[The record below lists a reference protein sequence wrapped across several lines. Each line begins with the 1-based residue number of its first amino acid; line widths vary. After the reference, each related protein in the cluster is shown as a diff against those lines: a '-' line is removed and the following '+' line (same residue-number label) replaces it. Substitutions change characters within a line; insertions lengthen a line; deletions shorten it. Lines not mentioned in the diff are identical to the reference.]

1 MSTNIKFLHA
11 DQIGGCVT
19 LISTDTTKICIDFG
33 ENLPGS
39 KHKEELEV
47 EGLTSGEVQYDAVF
61 FTHYHGDHI
70 GRFNKILPGI
80 PLYMSQMC
88 RYALLNIYHALA
100 KHDAQYK
107 KQIEILEDRTRN
119 HVLWPQQAVQVGDIK
134 VTPYT
139 IDHSAEAAMMFLIET
154 PDKRIL
160 HMGDFRTHGFMGEKL
175 KKLLLHYVLG
185 LQLHYKPVDIL
196 ITEGTNMTRED
207 GELLTEDELL
217 TQACALMR
225 EHKLVFCICSSTNF
239 IRLRNFYRA
248 ARDAHKIVLASRYM
262 LEQVQSYYQY
272 KLDLYAYLNNYQQDR
287 QVRLPGMY
295 SLLLDKEVLQDKLA
309 YKLQE
314 KRLRE
319 RGAVI
324 FLNGTRAAEKLQKLA
339 QRYSNMNPLVLYSMW
354 SGYITDA
361 DAVYYD
367 AKLAEVCAKY
377 NTVQLHTSG
386 HASKETVEEIIKLID
401 ARDYT
406 EIIHSDAAERRYRHK
421 TQTA

>member
-1 MSTNIKFLHA
+1 MPTNIEFLHA
-11 DQIGGCVT
+11 NQIGGCVT

-39 KHKEELEV
+39 KHKEALEV

-100 KHDAQYK
+100 KHDAWYK
-107 KQIEILEDRTRN
+107 KQIEILEDKTRN
-119 HVLWPQQAVQVGDIK
+119 HVLWPQQTVQVGDIK

-185 LQLHYKPVDIL
+185 LGLRSKPVDIL
-196 ITEGTNMTRED
+196 ITEGTNMTREE
-207 GELLTEDELL
+207 GELLTEDELF

-248 ARDAHKIVLASRYM
+248 ARRAHKIVLASRYM
-262 LEQVQSYYQY
+262 LEQVKSYYQY
-272 KLDLYAYLNNYQQDR
+272 KLDLYSYLNDSKQDR
-287 QVRLPGMY
+287 QLRLTGMY
-295 SLLLDKEVLQDKLA
+295 SLLLDKDALQDKLT

-314 KRLRE
+314 KKLRE
-319 RGAVI
+319 RGALI
-324 FLNGTRAAEKLQKLA
+324 FLSGTQAAEKLQSLVEKYNDL
-339 QRYSNMNPLVLYSMW
+339 QPLVIYSQW
-354 SGYITDA
+354 SGYIKDKDA
-361 DAVYYD
+361 ECYN
-367 AKLAEVCAKY
+367 AKLADACAAC

-386 HASKETVEEIIKLID
+386 HASKEVVEEIIRLVNPREYV
-401 ARDYT
+401 A
-406 EIIHSDAAERRYRHK
+406 IIHSEQAEIRYR
-421 TQTA
+421 QY

>member
-1 MSTNIKFLHA
+1 MSTNIEFLHA

-39 KHKEELEV
+39 KHKEALEV

-107 KQIEILEDRTRN
+107 KQIEILEDKTRN
-119 HVLWPQQAVQVGDIK
+119 HVLWPQQTVQVGDIK

-185 LQLHYKPVDIL
+185 LQLRYKPVDIL
-196 ITEGTNMTRED
+196 ITEGTNMTREE
-207 GELLTEDELL
+207 GALLTEDELL
-217 TQACALMR
+217 TQACALLR
-225 EHKLVFCICSSTNF
+225 ENKLVFCICSSTNF

-248 ARDAHKIVLASRYM
+248 ARRAHKIVLASRYM
-262 LEQVQSYYQY
+262 LEQVKSYYQY
-272 KLDLYAYLNNYQQDR
+272 KLDLYAYLNDSKQDR

-295 SLLLDKEVLQDKLA
+295 SLLLDKDALQDKLT

-314 KRLRE
+314 KKLRE
-319 RGAVI
+319 RGALI
-324 FLNGTRAAEKLQKLA
+324 CLSGTQAAEKLQRLVVK
-339 QRYSNMNPLVLYSMW
+339 YSNLQPLVIYSQW
-354 SGYITDA
+354 SGYIKDKKA
-361 DAVYYD
+361 EYYNVE
-367 AKLAEVCAKY
+367 LAEACAAC
-377 NTVQLHTSG
+377 NTV
-386 HASKETVEEIIKLID
+386 
-401 ARDYT
+401 
-406 EIIHSDAAERRYRHK
+406 
-421 TQTA
+421 

>member
-39 KHKEELEV
+39 KHKEALEV

-107 KQIEILEDRTRN
+107 KQIEILEDKTRN

-185 LQLHYKPVDIL
+185 LGLHYKPVDIL
-196 ITEGTNMTRED
+196 ITEGTNMTREE

-248 ARDAHKIVLASRYM
+248 ARYAHKIVLASRYM

-272 KLDLYAYLNNYQQDR
+272 KLDLYAYLNNYKQDR
-287 QVRLPGMY
+287 QARLPGMY
-295 SLLLDKEVLQDKLA
+295 SLLLDKEALQDKPA
-309 YKLQE
+309 YELQE
-314 KRLRE
+314 KKLRE
-319 RGAVI
+319 RGALI
-324 FLNGTRAAEKLQKLA
+324 F
-339 QRYSNMNPLVLYSMW
+339 
-354 SGYITDA
+354 
-361 DAVYYD
+361 
-367 AKLAEVCAKY
+367 
-377 NTVQLHTSG
+377 
-386 HASKETVEEIIKLID
+386 
-401 ARDYT
+401 
-406 EIIHSDAAERRYRHK
+406 
-421 TQTA
+421 

>member
-1 MSTNIKFLHA
+1 MSTNTKFLHA

-39 KHKEELEV
+39 KHKEALEV

-88 RYALLNIYHALA
+88 RYSLLNIYHALA

-107 KQIEILEDRTRN
+107 KQIEILEDKTRN

-139 IDHSAEAAMMFLIET
+139 IDHSAEVAMMFLIET

-185 LQLHYKPVDIL
+185 LVLRSKPVDIL
-196 ITEGTNMTRED
+196 ITEGTNMTREE
-207 GELLTEDELL
+207 GELLTEDELF

-225 EHKLVFCICSSTNF
+225 EYKLVFCICSSTNF

-248 ARDAHKIVLASRYM
+248 ARRAHKIVLASRYM
-262 LEQVQSYYQY
+262 LEQVKSYYQY
-272 KLDLYAYLNNYQQDR
+272 KLDLYAYLNDSKQDR
-287 QVRLPGMY
+287 QLRLPGMY

-314 KRLRE
+314 IKLRE
-319 RGAVI
+319 RSALI
-324 FLNGTRAAEKLQKLA
+324 FLSGTQAAEKLQRLVA
-339 QRYSNMNPLVLYSMW
+339 QYSDLQPLVIYSQW
-354 SGYITDA
+354 SGYIKDKKA
-361 DAVYYD
+361 EYYN
-367 AKLAEVCAKY
+367 AELAEACAAC

-386 HASKETVEEIIKLID
+386 HASKEVVEEIIRLVNPREYV
-401 ARDYT
+401 A
-406 EIIHSDAAERRYRHK
+406 IIHSEQAEIRYR
-421 TQTA
+421 QY

>member
-39 KHKEELEV
+39 KYKEALEV

-80 PLYMSQMC
+80 PLYMSQIC

-100 KHDAQYK
+100 KHDARYK
-107 KQIEILEDRTRN
+107 KQIEILEDKTRN
-119 HVLWPQQAVQVGDIK
+119 HVLWPQQTVQVGDIK

-185 LQLHYKPVDIL
+185 LGLRSNPVDIL
-196 ITEGTNMTRED
+196 NTEGTNMTREE

-225 EHKLVFCICSSTNF
+225 EHKLVLCICSSTNF

-248 ARDAHKIVLASRYM
+248 VRAAHKVVLASRYM
-262 LEQVQSYYQY
+262 LEQVKSYYQY
-272 KLDLYAYLNNYQQDR
+272 KLDLYSYLNDSKQDR
-287 QVRLPGMY
+287 QLRLPGMY

-314 KRLRE
+314 IKLRE
-319 RGAVI
+319 RGALI
-324 FLNGTRAAEKLQKLA
+324 FLSGTQAAEKLQRLVA
-339 QRYSNMNPLVLYSMW
+339 QYSDLQPLVIYSQW
-354 SGYITDA
+354 SGYIKDKKA
-361 DAVYYD
+361 EYYN
-367 AKLAEVCAKY
+367 AELAEACAAC

-386 HASKETVEEIIKLID
+386 HASKEVVEEIIRLVNPREYV
-401 ARDYT
+401 A
-406 EIIHSDAAERRYRHK
+406 IIHSEQAEIRYR
-421 TQTA
+421 QY

>member
-1 MSTNIKFLHA
+1 MSTNIEFLHA

-19 LISTDTTKICIDFG
+19 LISTDTTNIGIDFG

-39 KHKEELEV
+39 KHKEALEV

-107 KQIEILEDRTRN
+107 KQIEILEDKTRN

-139 IDHSAEAAMMFLIET
+139 IDHSAEVAMMFLIET

-175 KKLLLHYVLG
+175 KKILLHYVLG
-185 LQLHYKPVDIL
+185 LGLSSKPVDIL
-196 ITEGTNMTRED
+196 ITEGTNMTREE

-225 EHKLVFCICSSTNF
+225 EYKLVFCICSSTNF

-248 ARDAHKIVLASRYM
+248 ARRAHKIVLASRYM
-262 LEQVQSYYQY
+262 LKQVQSYYHY
-272 KLDLYAYLNNYQQDR
+272 KLDLYAYLNNCKQDR
-287 QVRLPGMY
+287 EFRLSGMY
-295 SLLLDKEVLQDKLA
+295 SLLLDKEALQDKLA

-314 KRLRE
+314 KKLRE
-319 RGAVI
+319 RGALI
-324 FLNGTRAAEKLQKLA
+324 FLSGTQAAEKLQRLVEKYNDL
-339 QRYSNMNPLVLYSMW
+339 QPLVIYSQW
-354 SGYITDA
+354 SGYIKDKKAEYYNAELA
-361 DAVYYD
+361 DA
-367 AKLAEVCAKY
+367 CAAC

-386 HASKETVEEIIKLID
+386 HASKEEVEEIIRLVNPREYV
-401 ARDYT
+401 A
-406 EIIHSDAAERRYRHK
+406 IIHSEQAEIRYR
-421 TQTA
+421 QY

>member
-1 MSTNIKFLHA
+1 MPTNIKFLHA

-39 KHKEELEV
+39 KHKEALEV
-47 EGLTSGEVQYDAVF
+47 EGLTSGEQQYDAVF

-70 GRFNKILPGI
+70 GRFDKILPAI

-107 KQIEILEDRTRN
+107 KQIEILEDKTRN
-119 HVLWPQQAVQVGDIK
+119 HLLWPQQAVQVGDIK

-185 LQLHYKPVDIL
+185 LGLRYKPVDIL
-196 ITEGTNMTRED
+196 ITEGTNMTREE

-225 EHKLVFCICSSTNF
+225 EYKLVFCICSSTNF

-248 ARDAHKIVLASRYM
+248 ARAAHKVVLASGYM
-262 LEQVQSYYQY
+262 LKQVQSYYQY
-272 KLDLYAYLNNYQQDR
+272 KLDLYAYLNNYKQDR
-287 QVRLPGMY
+287 QFRMLGMY
-295 SLLLDKEVLQDKLA
+295 SLLLDKEELQDKLA
-309 YKLQE
+309 YKLQG
-314 KRLRE
+314 KKLRE
-319 RGAVI
+319 RGALI
-324 FLNGTRAAEKLQKLA
+324 FLSGTQAAEKLQRLVEK
-339 QRYSNMNPLVLYSMW
+339 YSDLQPLVIYSQW
-354 SGYITDA
+354 SGYIKDKKA
-361 DAVYYD
+361 EYYN
-367 AKLAEVCAKY
+367 AELAEACDAC

-386 HASKETVEEIIKLID
+386 HASKEVVEEIIRFVNPREYV
-401 ARDYT
+401 A
-406 EIIHSDAAERRYRHK
+406 IIHSEKAEIRYR
-421 TQTA
+421 QY

>member
-39 KHKEELEV
+39 KHKEALEV

-88 RYALLNIYHALA
+88 RYSLLNIYHALA
-100 KHDAQYK
+100 KHNAQHK
-107 KQIEILEDRTRN
+107 TQIGILEDKTRN
-119 HVLWPQQAVQVGDIK
+119 HVLWPQQTVQVGDIK
-134 VTPYT
+134 VTPYP

-160 HMGDFRTHGFMGEKL
+160 HMGDFRTYGFMGEKL

-185 LQLHYKPVDIL
+185 LGLSSKPVDIL
-196 ITEGTNMTRED
+196 ITEGTNMTREE

-225 EHKLVFCICSSTNF
+225 EYKLVVCICSSTNF

-248 ARDAHKIVLASRYM
+248 ARRAHKIVLASRYM
-262 LEQVQSYYQY
+262 LKQVQSYYHY
-272 KLDLYAYLNNYQQDR
+272 KLDLYAYLNNCKQDR
-287 QVRLPGMY
+287 EFRLSGMY
-295 SLLLDKEVLQDKLA
+295 SLLLDKEALQDKLA

-314 KRLRE
+314 KKLRE
-319 RGAVI
+319 RGALI
-324 FLNGTRAAEKLQKLA
+324 FLSGTQAAEKLQRLVEKYNDL
-339 QRYSNMNPLVLYSMW
+339 QPLVIYSQW
-354 SGYITDA
+354 SGYIKDKKAEYYNAELA
-361 DAVYYD
+361 DA
-367 AKLAEVCAKY
+367 CAAC

-386 HASKETVEEIIKLID
+386 HASKEEVEEIIRLVNPREYV
-401 ARDYT
+401 A
-406 EIIHSDAAERRYRHK
+406 IIHSEQAEIRYR
-421 TQTA
+421 QY

>member
-1 MSTNIKFLHA
+1 MSTNIEFLHA

-39 KHKEELEV
+39 KHKEALEV

-70 GRFNKILPGI
+70 GRFDKILPGI

-100 KHDAQYK
+100 NHDAQYK
-107 KQIEILEDRTRN
+107 TQIEILEDKTRN

-196 ITEGTNMTRED
+196 ITEGTNMTREE

-262 LEQVQSYYQY
+262 LEQVKSYYQY
-272 KLDLYAYLNNYQQDR
+272 KLDLYAYLNNSKQGR

-295 SLLLDKEVLQDKLA
+295 ILLLDKEVLEDKLA

-314 KRLRE
+314 KKLRE
-319 RGAVI
+319 RGALI
-324 FLNGTRAAEKLQKLA
+324 FLSGTQAAEKLQKLA
-339 QRYSNMNPLVLYSMW
+339 TQYSDLQPLVIYSQW
-354 SGYITDA
+354 SGYIKDKGA
-361 DAVYYD
+361 EYYN
-367 AKLAEVCAKY
+367 AELAEACAAC

-386 HASKETVEEIIKLID
+386 HASKEVVEEIIKLID

>member
-1 MSTNIKFLHA
+1 MSTNIEFLHA

-39 KHKEELEV
+39 KHKEALEV

-70 GRFNKILPGI
+70 GRFDKILPGI

-100 KHDAQYK
+100 KHDVQYK
-107 KQIEILEDRTRN
+107 KQIEILEDTTRN
-119 HVLWPQQAVQVGDIK
+119 HVLWPQQVVQVGDIK

-185 LQLHYKPVDIL
+185 LGLRSKPVDIL
-196 ITEGTNMTRED
+196 ITEGTNMTREE

-262 LEQVQSYYQY
+262 LGQVQSYYQY
-272 KLDLYAYLNNYQQDR
+272 KQDLYAYLNNCQQDS

-295 SLLLDKEVLQDKLA
+295 SLLLDKEALKDKPA

-314 KRLRE
+314 KKLCE
-319 RGAVI
+319 RGALI
-324 FLNGTRAAEKLQKLA
+324 FLSGTQAAEKLQKLA
-339 QRYSNMNPLVLYSMW
+339 TQYSDLQPLVIYSQW
-354 SGYITDA
+354 SGYIKDKGA
-361 DAVYYD
+361 EYYN
-367 AKLAEVCAKY
+367 AELAEACAAC

-386 HASKETVEEIIKLID
+386 HASKEVVEEIIKFVNPREYV
-401 ARDYT
+401 A
-406 EIIHSDAAERRYRHK
+406 IIHSEQAEIRYR
-421 TQTA
+421 QY

>member
-1 MSTNIKFLHA
+1 MSTNIEFLHA

-39 KHKEELEV
+39 KHKEALEV
-47 EGLTSGEVQYDAVF
+47 EGLTSGEQQYDAVF

-107 KQIEILEDRTRN
+107 KQIEILEDKTRN

-139 IDHSAEAAMMFLIET
+139 IDHSAEAAMMFLIEM

-185 LQLHYKPVDIL
+185 LGLRYKPVDIL
-196 ITEGTNMTRED
+196 ITEGTNMTREE
-207 GELLTEDELL
+207 GELLTEDELF

-239 IRLRNFYRA
+239 IRLRKFYRA

-272 KLDLYAYLNNYQQDR
+272 KQDLYAYLNNCK
-287 QVRLPGMY
+287 
-295 SLLLDKEVLQDKLA
+295 KEVLQDKLA

-314 KRLRE
+314 KKLRE
-319 RGAVI
+319 RDALI
-324 FLNGTRAAEKLQKLA
+324 FLSGTQAAEKLQRLVEK
-339 QRYSNMNPLVLYSMW
+339 YSDLQPLVIYSQW
-354 SGYITDA
+354 SGYIKDKGA
-361 DAVYYD
+361 EYYN
-367 AKLAEVCAKY
+367 AELAEACAACD
-377 NTVQLHTSG
+377 TVQLHTSG
-386 HASKETVEEIIKLID
+386 HASKEVVEEIIRFVNPREYV
-401 ARDYT
+401 A
-406 EIIHSDAAERRYRHK
+406 IIHSEKAEIRYR
-421 TQTA
+421 QY

>member
-1 MSTNIKFLHA
+1 MSTNIEFLHA

-39 KHKEELEV
+39 KHKEALEV
-47 EGLTSGEVQYDAVF
+47 EGLTSGEQQYDAVF

-70 GRFNKILPGI
+70 GRFDKILPGI

-88 RYALLNIYHALA
+88 RYALLNIYNALA

-107 KQIEILEDRTRN
+107 TQIEILEDKTRN
-119 HVLWPQQAVQVGDIK
+119 HVLWPQLVVQVGDIK

-185 LQLHYKPVDIL
+185 LELRYKPVDIL
-196 ITEGTNMTRED
+196 ITEGTNMTREE

-248 ARDAHKIVLASRYM
+248 VRDAHKIALASRYM
-262 LEQVQSYYQY
+262 LGQVQSYYQY
-272 KLDLYAYLNNYQQDR
+272 KQDLYAYLNNCKYDR
-287 QVRLPGMY
+287 EFRLSGMY
-295 SLLLDKEVLQDKLA
+295 SLLLDKEALQDKLA

-314 KRLRE
+314 KKLRE
-319 RGAVI
+319 PGALI
-324 FLNGTRAAEKLQKLA
+324 FLSGTQAAEKLQRLVEKYNNL
-339 QRYSNMNPLVLYSMW
+339 QPLVIYSQW
-354 SGYITDA
+354 SGYIKDKETEYYNAELA
-361 DAVYYD
+361 DA
-367 AKLAEVCAKY
+367 CAAC

-386 HASKETVEEIIKLID
+386 HASKEEVEEIIRFVNPREYV
-401 ARDYT
+401 A
-406 EIIHSDAAERRYRHK
+406 IIHSEQAEIRYR
-421 TQTA
+421 QY

>member
-19 LISTDTTKICIDFG
+19 LISTDTTKIYIDFG

-39 KHKEELEV
+39 KYKEALEV

-80 PLYMSQMC
+80 PLYMSQIC

-100 KHDAQYK
+100 KHDARYK
-107 KQIEILEDRTRN
+107 KQIEILEDKTRN
-119 HVLWPQQAVQVGDIK
+119 HVLWPQQTVQVGDIK

-185 LQLHYKPVDIL
+185 LGLRSNPVDIL
-196 ITEGTNMTRED
+196 ITEGTNMTREE

-225 EHKLVFCICSSTNF
+225 EHKLVLCICSSTNF

-248 ARDAHKIVLASRYM
+248 VRAAHKVVLASRYM
-262 LEQVQSYYQY
+262 LEQVKSYYQY
-272 KLDLYAYLNNYQQDR
+272 KLDLYSYLNDSKQDR
-287 QVRLPGMY
+287 QLRLPGMY

-314 KRLRE
+314 IKLRE
-319 RGAVI
+319 RGALI
-324 FLNGTRAAEKLQKLA
+324 FLSGTQAAEKLQRLVA
-339 QRYSNMNPLVLYSMW
+339 QYSDLQPLVIYSQW
-354 SGYITDA
+354 SGYIKDKKA
-361 DAVYYD
+361 EYYN
-367 AKLAEVCAKY
+367 AELAEACAAC

-386 HASKETVEEIIKLID
+386 HASKEVVEEIIRLVNPREYV
-401 ARDYT
+401 A
-406 EIIHSDAAERRYRHK
+406 IIHSEQAEIRYR
-421 TQTA
+421 QY

>member
-39 KHKEELEV
+39 KHKEALEV

-80 PLYMSQMC
+80 PLYMSQIC

-100 KHDAQYK
+100 KHNAQHK
-107 KQIEILEDRTRN
+107 TQIGILEDKTRN
-119 HVLWPQQAVQVGDIK
+119 HVLWPQQTVQVGDIK

-160 HMGDFRTHGFMGEKL
+160 HMGDFRTYGFMGEKL

-185 LQLHYKPVDIL
+185 LGLSSKPVDIL
-196 ITEGTNMTRED
+196 ITEGTNMTREE

-225 EHKLVFCICSSTNF
+225 EYKLVFCICSSTNF

-248 ARDAHKIVLASRYM
+248 ARRAHKIVLASRYM
-262 LEQVQSYYQY
+262 LKQVQSYYHY
-272 KLDLYAYLNNYQQDR
+272 KLDLYAYLNNCKQDR
-287 QVRLPGMY
+287 EFRLSGMY
-295 SLLLDKEVLQDKLA
+295 SLLLDKEALQDKLA

-314 KRLRE
+314 KKLRE
-319 RGAVI
+319 RGALI
-324 FLNGTRAAEKLQKLA
+324 FLSGTQAAEKLQRLVEKYNDL
-339 QRYSNMNPLVLYSMW
+339 QPLVIYSQW
-354 SGYITDA
+354 SGYIKDKKAEYYNAELA
-361 DAVYYD
+361 DA
-367 AKLAEVCAKY
+367 CAAC

-386 HASKETVEEIIKLID
+386 HASKEEVEEIIRLVNPREYV
-401 ARDYT
+401 A
-406 EIIHSDAAERRYRHK
+406 IIHSEQAEIRYR
-421 TQTA
+421 QY

>member
-1 MSTNIKFLHA
+1 MPTNIKFLHA

-39 KHKEELEV
+39 KYKEALEV

-80 PLYMSQMC
+80 PLYMSQIC

-100 KHDAQYK
+100 KHNAQHK
-107 KQIEILEDRTRN
+107 TQIGILEDKTRN
-119 HVLWPQQAVQVGDIK
+119 HVLWPQQTVQVGDIK

-160 HMGDFRTHGFMGEKL
+160 HMGDFRTHGFMGNKL

-185 LQLHYKPVDIL
+185 LQLRYKPVDIL
-196 ITEGTNMTRED
+196 ITEGTNMTREEQ
-207 GELLTEDELL
+207 GMLTESELF
-217 TQACALMR
+217 QQERALLSQ
-225 EHKLVFCICSSTNF
+225 HKLVFCICSSTSF

-248 ARDAHKIVLASRYM
+248 ARAAHKVVLASGYM
-262 LEQVQSYYQY
+262 LKQVQSYYQY
-272 KLDLYAYLNNYQQDR
+272 KMDLYAYLNNCKQDR
-287 QVRLPGMY
+287 EFRLSGMY
-295 SLLLDKEVLQDKLA
+295 SLLLDKEALQDKLA

-314 KRLRE
+314 KKLRE
-319 RGAVI
+319 RGALI
-324 FLNGTRAAEKLQKLA
+324 FLSGTQAAEKLQRLVEKYNDL
-339 QRYSNMNPLVLYSMW
+339 QPLVIYSQW
-354 SGYITDA
+354 SGYIKDKETEYYNAELA
-361 DAVYYD
+361 DA
-367 AKLAEVCAKY
+367 CAAC

-386 HASKETVEEIIKLID
+386 HASKEEVEEIIRLVNPREYV
-401 ARDYT
+401 A
-406 EIIHSDAAERRYRHK
+406 IIHSEQAEIRYR
-421 TQTA
+421 QY

>member
-1 MSTNIKFLHA
+1 M
-11 DQIGGCVT
+11 
-19 LISTDTTKICIDFG
+19 ISTDTTKICIDFG

-39 KHKEELEV
+39 KYKEALEV

-80 PLYMSQMC
+80 PLYMSQIC

-100 KHDAQYK
+100 KHDARYK
-107 KQIEILEDRTRN
+107 KQIEILEDKTRN
-119 HVLWPQQAVQVGDIK
+119 HVLWPQQTVQVGDIK

-185 LQLHYKPVDIL
+185 LGLRSNPVDIL
-196 ITEGTNMTRED
+196 ITEGTNMTREE

-225 EHKLVFCICSSTNF
+225 EHKLVLCICSSTNF

-248 ARDAHKIVLASRYM
+248 VRAAHKVVLASRYM
-262 LEQVQSYYQY
+262 LEQVKSYYQY
-272 KLDLYAYLNNYQQDR
+272 KLDLYSYLNDSKQDR
-287 QVRLPGMY
+287 QLRLPGMY

-314 KRLRE
+314 IKLRE
-319 RGAVI
+319 RGALI
-324 FLNGTRAAEKLQKLA
+324 FLSGTQAAEKLQRLVA
-339 QRYSNMNPLVLYSMW
+339 QYSDLQPLVIYSQW
-354 SGYITDA
+354 SGYIKDKKA
-361 DAVYYD
+361 EYYN
-367 AKLAEVCAKY
+367 AELAEACAAC

-386 HASKETVEEIIKLID
+386 HASKEVVEEIIRLVNPREYV
-401 ARDYT
+401 A
-406 EIIHSDAAERRYRHK
+406 IIHSEQAEIRYR
-421 TQTA
+421 QY

>member
-39 KHKEELEV
+39 KYKEALEV
-47 EGLTSGEVQYDAVF
+47 EGLTSGEPQYDAVF

-100 KHDAQYK
+100 KHDAQHK
-107 KQIEILEDRTRN
+107 TQIGILEDKTRN
-119 HVLWPQQAVQVGDIK
+119 HVLWPQQIVQVGDIK

-185 LQLHYKPVDIL
+185 LGLSSKPVDIL
-196 ITEGTNMTRED
+196 ITEGTNMTREE

-225 EHKLVFCICSSTNF
+225 EYKLVFCICSSTNF

-248 ARDAHKIVLASRYM
+248 ARRAHKIVLASRYM
-262 LEQVQSYYQY
+262 LKQVQSYYHY
-272 KLDLYAYLNNYQQDR
+272 KLDLYAYLNNCKQDR
-287 QVRLPGMY
+287 EFRLSGMY
-295 SLLLDKEVLQDKLA
+295 SLLLDKEALQDKLA

-314 KRLRE
+314 KSC
-319 RGAVI
+319 V
-324 FLNGTRAAEKLQKLA
+324 N
-339 QRYSNMNPLVLYSMW
+339 V
-354 SGYITDA
+354 
-361 DAVYYD
+361 
-367 AKLAEVCAKY
+367 
-377 NTVQLHTSG
+377 
-386 HASKETVEEIIKLID
+386 
-401 ARDYT
+401 AR
-406 EIIHSDAAERRYRHK
+406 
-421 TQTA
+421 

>member
-39 KHKEELEV
+39 KYKEALEV

-80 PLYMSQMC
+80 PLYMSQIC

-100 KHDAQYK
+100 KHDARYK
-107 KQIEILEDRTRN
+107 KQIEILEDKTRN
-119 HVLWPQQAVQVGDIK
+119 HVLWPQQTVQVGDIK

-185 LQLHYKPVDIL
+185 LGLRSNPVDIL
-196 ITEGTNMTRED
+196 ITEGTNMTREE

-225 EHKLVFCICSSTNF
+225 EHKLVLCICSSTNF

-248 ARDAHKIVLASRYM
+248 VRAAHKVVLASRYM
-262 LEQVQSYYQY
+262 LEQVKSYYQY
-272 KLDLYAYLNNYQQDR
+272 KLDLYSYLNDSKQDR
-287 QVRLPGMY
+287 QLRLPGMY

-314 KRLRE
+314 IKLRE
-319 RGAVI
+319 RGALI
-324 FLNGTRAAEKLQKLA
+324 FLSGTQAAEKLQRLVA
-339 QRYSNMNPLVLYSMW
+339 QYSDLQPLVIYSQW
-354 SGYITDA
+354 SGYIKDKKA
-361 DAVYYD
+361 EYYN
-367 AKLAEVCAKY
+367 AELAEACAAC

-386 HASKETVEEIIKLID
+386 HASKEVVEEIIRLVNPREYV
-401 ARDYT
+401 A
-406 EIIHSDAAERRYRHK
+406 IIHSEQAEIRYR
-421 TQTA
+421 QY

>member
-39 KHKEELEV
+39 KYKEALEV

-70 GRFNKILPGI
+70 GWFNKILPGI

-107 KQIEILEDRTRN
+107 KQIEILEDKTRN
-119 HVLWPQQAVQVGDIK
+119 HVLWPQQTVQVGDIK

-185 LQLHYKPVDIL
+185 LGLSSKPVDIL
-196 ITEGTNMTRED
+196 ITEGTNMTREE

-225 EHKLVFCICSSTNF
+225 EYKLVFCICSSTNF
-239 IRLRNFYRA
+239 IRLHNFYRA
-248 ARDAHKIVLASRYM
+248 ARRAHKIVLASRYM
-262 LEQVQSYYQY
+262 LKQVQSYYHY
-272 KLDLYAYLNNYQQDR
+272 KLDLYAYLNNCKQDR
-287 QVRLPGMY
+287 EFRLSGMY
-295 SLLLDKEVLQDKLA
+295 SLLLDKEALQDKLA

-314 KRLRE
+314 KKLRE
-319 RGAVI
+319 RGALI
-324 FLNGTRAAEKLQKLA
+324 FLSGTQAAEKLQRLVEKYNDL
-339 QRYSNMNPLVLYSMW
+339 QPLVIYSQW
-354 SGYITDA
+354 SGYIKDKKAEYYNAELA
-361 DAVYYD
+361 DA
-367 AKLAEVCAKY
+367 CAAC

-386 HASKETVEEIIKLID
+386 HASKEEVEEIIRLVNPREYV
-401 ARDYT
+401 A
-406 EIIHSDAAERRYRHK
+406 IIHSEQAEIRYR
-421 TQTA
+421 QY

>member
-107 KQIEILEDRTRN
+107 KQIEILEDKTLN

>member
-39 KHKEELEV
+39 KYKEALEV

-80 PLYMSQMC
+80 PLYMSQIC

-100 KHDAQYK
+100 KHNAQHK
-107 KQIEILEDRTRN
+107 TQIEILEDKTRN

-139 IDHSAEAAMMFLIET
+139 IDHSAEVAMMFLIET

-185 LQLHYKPVDIL
+185 LGLRSKPVDIL
-196 ITEGTNMTRED
+196 ITEGTNMTREE
-207 GELLTEDELL
+207 GELLTEDELF

-225 EHKLVFCICSSTNF
+225 EYKLVFCICSSTNF

-248 ARDAHKIVLASRYM
+248 ARRAHKIVLASRYM
-262 LEQVQSYYQY
+262 LEQVKSYYQY
-272 KLDLYAYLNNYQQDR
+272 KLDLYAYLNNCKHDR
-287 QVRLPGMY
+287 EFRLPGMY
-295 SLLLDKEVLQDKLA
+295 SLLLDKDALQDKLT

-314 KRLRE
+314 KKLRE
-319 RGAVI
+319 RGALI
-324 FLNGTRAAEKLQKLA
+324 FLSGTQAAEKLQRLVEKYNDL
-339 QRYSNMNPLVLYSMW
+339 QPLVIYSQW
-354 SGYITDA
+354 SGYIKDKETEYYNAELA
-361 DAVYYD
+361 DA
-367 AKLAEVCAKY
+367 CAAC

-386 HASKETVEEIIKLID
+386 HASKEEVEEIIRLVNPREYV
-401 ARDYT
+401 A
-406 EIIHSDAAERRYRHK
+406 IIHSEQAEIRYR
-421 TQTA
+421 QY

>member
-1 MSTNIKFLHA
+1 MPTNIKFLHA

-39 KHKEELEV
+39 KHKEALEV
-47 EGLTSGEVQYDAVF
+47 EGLTSGEQQYDAVF
-61 FTHYHGDHI
+61 CTHYHGDHI

-88 RYALLNIYHALA
+88 RYALLNIYYALA

-107 KQIEILEDRTRN
+107 KQIEILEDKTRN
-119 HVLWPQQAVQVGDIK
+119 HVLWPQQTVQVGDIK

-185 LQLHYKPVDIL
+185 LQLRYKPVDIL
-196 ITEGTNMTRED
+196 ITEGTNMTREE
-207 GELLTEDELL
+207 GELLTEDELF

-225 EHKLVFCICSSTNF
+225 KHKLVFCICSSTNF

-248 ARDAHKIVLASRYM
+248 ARAAHKIVLASRYM

-272 KLDLYAYLNNYQQDR
+272 KLDLYAYLNNSKQDR
-287 QVRLPGMY
+287 QLRLPGMY
-295 SLLLDKEVLQDKLA
+295 SLLLDKEELQDKLA

-314 KRLRE
+314 KKLRE
-319 RGAVI
+319 RGALI
-324 FLNGTRAAEKLQKLA
+324 FLSGTQAAEKLQRLVVK
-339 QRYSNMNPLVLYSMW
+339 YSNLQTLVIYSQW
-354 SGYITDA
+354 SGYIKDKKA
-361 DAVYYD
+361 EYYN
-367 AKLAEVCAKY
+367 AELSEACAAC

-386 HASKETVEEIIKLID
+386 HASKEVVEEIIRLVNPREYV
-401 ARDYT
+401 A
-406 EIIHSDAAERRYRHK
+406 IIHSEQAEIRYR
-421 TQTA
+421 QY

>member
-1 MSTNIKFLHA
+1 MSTNIEFLHA

-39 KHKEELEV
+39 KHKEALEV

-80 PLYMSQMC
+80 PLYMSQIC

-100 KHDAQYK
+100 KHNAQHK
-107 KQIEILEDRTRN
+107 TQIGILEDKTRN
-119 HVLWPQQAVQVGDIK
+119 HVLWPQQTVQVGDIK

-160 HMGDFRTHGFMGEKL
+160 HMGDFRTYGFMGEKL

-185 LQLHYKPVDIL
+185 LGLSSKPVDIL
-196 ITEGTNMTRED
+196 ITEGTNMTREE

-225 EHKLVFCICSSTNF
+225 EYKLVFCICSSTNF

-248 ARDAHKIVLASRYM
+248 ARRAHKIVLASRYM
-262 LEQVQSYYQY
+262 LKQVQSYYHY
-272 KLDLYAYLNNYQQDR
+272 KLDLYAYLNNCKQDR
-287 QVRLPGMY
+287 EFRLSGMY
-295 SLLLDKEVLQDKLA
+295 SLLLDKEALQDKLA

-314 KRLRE
+314 KKLRE
-319 RGAVI
+319 RGALI
-324 FLNGTRAAEKLQKLA
+324 FLSGTQAAEKLQRLVEKYNDL
-339 QRYSNMNPLVLYSMW
+339 QPLVIYSQW
-354 SGYITDA
+354 SGYIKDKKAEYYNAELA
-361 DAVYYD
+361 DA
-367 AKLAEVCAKY
+367 CAAC

-386 HASKETVEEIIKLID
+386 HASKEEVEEIIRLVNPREYV
-401 ARDYT
+401 A
-406 EIIHSDAAERRYRHK
+406 IIHSEQAEIRYR
-421 TQTA
+421 QY

>member
-1 MSTNIKFLHA
+1 MSTNIEFLNA

-19 LISTDTTKICIDFG
+19 LISTDTTKFCIDFG

-47 EGLTSGEVQYDAVF
+47 EGLTSGEQQYDAVF

-107 KQIEILEDRTRN
+107 KQIEMLEDTTHN
-119 HVLWPQQAVQVGDIK
+119 HVLWPRQTVQVGDIK

-185 LQLHYKPVDIL
+185 LQLRYKPVDIL
-196 ITEGTNMTRED
+196 ITEGTNMTREE
-207 GELLTEDELL
+207 GALLTEDELL
-217 TQACALMR
+217 TQACALLR
-225 EHKLVFCICSSTNF
+225 ENKLVFCICSSTNF

-248 ARDAHKIVLASRYM
+248 ARRAHKIVLASRYM
-262 LEQVQSYYQY
+262 LEQVKSYYQY
-272 KLDLYAYLNNYQQDR
+272 KLDLYAYLNDSKQDR

-295 SLLLDKEVLQDKLA
+295 SLLLDKDALQDKLT

-314 KRLRE
+314 KKLRE
-319 RGAVI
+319 RGALI
-324 FLNGTRAAEKLQKLA
+324 FLSGTQAAEKLQRLVVK
-339 QRYSNMNPLVLYSMW
+339 YSNLQPLVIYSQW
-354 SGYITDA
+354 SGYIKDKKA
-361 DAVYYD
+361 EYYN
-367 AKLAEVCAKY
+367 AELAEACAAC

-386 HASKETVEEIIKLID
+386 HASKEVVEEIIRLVNPREYV
-401 ARDYT
+401 A
-406 EIIHSDAAERRYRHK
+406 IIHSEQAEIRYR
-421 TQTA
+421 QY

>member
-1 MSTNIKFLHA
+1 MSTNIEFLHA

-19 LISTDTTKICIDFG
+19 LISTDTTNIGIDFG

-39 KHKEELEV
+39 KHKEALEV

-88 RYALLNIYHALA
+88 RYSLLNIYHALA

-107 KQIEILEDRTRN
+107 KQIEILEDKTRN

-139 IDHSAEAAMMFLIET
+139 IDHSAEVAMMFLIET

-185 LQLHYKPVDIL
+185 LVLRSKPVDIL
-196 ITEGTNMTRED
+196 ITEGTNMTREE
-207 GELLTEDELL
+207 GELLTEDELF

-225 EHKLVFCICSSTNF
+225 EYKLVFCICSSTNF

-248 ARDAHKIVLASRYM
+248 ARRAHKIVLASRYM
-262 LEQVQSYYQY
+262 LEQVKSYYQY
-272 KLDLYAYLNNYQQDR
+272 KLDLYAYLNDSKQDR
-287 QVRLPGMY
+287 QLRLPGMY

-314 KRLRE
+314 IKLRE
-319 RGAVI
+319 RSALI
-324 FLNGTRAAEKLQKLA
+324 FLSGTQAAEKLQRLVA
-339 QRYSNMNPLVLYSMW
+339 QYSDLQPLVIYSQW
-354 SGYITDA
+354 SGYIKDKKA
-361 DAVYYD
+361 EYYN
-367 AKLAEVCAKY
+367 AELAEACAAC

-386 HASKETVEEIIKLID
+386 HASKEVVEEIIRLVNPREYV
-401 ARDYT
+401 A
-406 EIIHSDAAERRYRHK
+406 IIHSEQAEIRYR
-421 TQTA
+421 QY

>member
-1 MSTNIKFLHA
+1 MPTNIKFLHA

-39 KHKEELEV
+39 KYKEALEV

-80 PLYMSQMC
+80 PLYMSQIC

-100 KHDAQYK
+100 KHNAQHK
-107 KQIEILEDRTRN
+107 TQIGILEDKTRN
-119 HVLWPQQAVQVGDIK
+119 HVIWPQQTVQVGDIK

-160 HMGDFRTHGFMGEKL
+160 HMGDFRTHGFMGNKL

-185 LQLHYKPVDIL
+185 LGLRYKPVDIL
-196 ITEGTNMTRED
+196 ITEGTNMTREE

-225 EHKLVFCICSSTNF
+225 EYKLVFCICSSTNF

-248 ARDAHKIVLASRYM
+248 ARAAHKVVLASGYM
-262 LEQVQSYYQY
+262 LKQVQSYYQY
-272 KLDLYAYLNNYQQDR
+272 KLDLYAYLNNCKQDR
-287 QVRLPGMY
+287 EFRLSGMY
-295 SLLLDKEVLQDKLA
+295 SLLLDKEALQDKLA

-314 KRLRE
+314 KKLRE
-319 RGAVI
+319 RGALI
-324 FLNGTRAAEKLQKLA
+324 FLSGTQAAEKLQRLVEKYNDL
-339 QRYSNMNPLVLYSMW
+339 QPLVIYSQW
-354 SGYITDA
+354 SGYIKDKETEYYNAELA
-361 DAVYYD
+361 DA
-367 AKLAEVCAKY
+367 CAAC

-386 HASKETVEEIIKLID
+386 HASKEEVEEIIRLVNPREYV
-401 ARDYT
+401 A
-406 EIIHSDAAERRYRHK
+406 IIHSEQAEIRYR
-421 TQTA
+421 QY

>member
-39 KHKEELEV
+39 KYKEALEV
-47 EGLTSGEVQYDAVF
+47 EGLTSGEPQYDAVF

-100 KHDAQYK
+100 KHDAQHK
-107 KQIEILEDRTRN
+107 TQIGILEDKTRN
-119 HVLWPQQAVQVGDIK
+119 HVLWPQQTVQVGDIK

-185 LQLHYKPVDIL
+185 LGLSSKPVDIL
-196 ITEGTNMTRED
+196 ITEGTNMTREE

-225 EHKLVFCICSSTNF
+225 EYKLVFCICSSTNF

-248 ARDAHKIVLASRYM
+248 ARRAHKIVLASRYM
-262 LEQVQSYYQY
+262 LKQVQSYYHY
-272 KLDLYAYLNNYQQDR
+272 KLDLYAYLNNCKQDR
-287 QVRLPGMY
+287 EFRLSGMY
-295 SLLLDKEVLQDKLA
+295 SLLLDKEALQDKLA

-314 KRLRE
+314 KKLRE
-319 RGAVI
+319 RGALI
-324 FLNGTRAAEKLQKLA
+324 FLSGTQAAEKLQRLVEKYNDL
-339 QRYSNMNPLVLYSMW
+339 QPLVIYSQW
-354 SGYITDA
+354 SGYIKDKKAEYYNAELA
-361 DAVYYD
+361 DA
-367 AKLAEVCAKY
+367 CAAC

-386 HASKETVEEIIKLID
+386 HASKEEVEEIIRLVNPREYV
-401 ARDYT
+401 A
-406 EIIHSDAAERRYRHK
+406 IIHSEQAEIRYR
-421 TQTA
+421 QY

>member
-1 MSTNIKFLHA
+1 MSTNIEFLHA

-19 LISTDTTKICIDFG
+19 LISTDTTKICIEFG

-39 KHKEELEV
+39 KHKEALEV
-47 EGLTSGEVQYDAVF
+47 EGLTSVEVQYDAVF

-100 KHDAQYK
+100 KHDARYK
-107 KQIEILEDRTRN
+107 KQIEILEDKTRN

-160 HMGDFRTHGFMGEKL
+160 HMGDFRTHGFMGNKL
-175 KKLLLHYVLG
+175 KKLLLHYVFG
-185 LQLHYKPVDIL
+185 LQLRYKPVDIL
-196 ITEGTNMTRED
+196 ITEGTNMTREE
-207 GELLTEDELL
+207 GELLTEDELF

-225 EHKLVFCICSSTNF
+225 EYKLVFCICSSTNF

-248 ARDAHKIVLASRYM
+248 ARAAHKVVLASGYM
-262 LEQVQSYYQY
+262 LKQVQSYYHY
-272 KLDLYAYLNNYQQDR
+272 KLDLYAYLNNCKQDR
-287 QVRLPGMY
+287 EFRLSGMY
-295 SLLLDKEVLQDKLA
+295 SLLLDKEALQDKLA

-314 KRLRE
+314 KKLRE
-319 RGAVI
+319 RGALI
-324 FLNGTRAAEKLQKLA
+324 FLSGTQAAEKLQRLVA
-339 QRYSNMNPLVLYSMW
+339 QYSDLQPLVIYSQW
-354 SGYITDA
+354 SGYIKDKKA
-361 DAVYYD
+361 EYYN
-367 AKLAEVCAKY
+367 AELAEACAAC
-377 NTVQLHTSG
+377 NTVQLHTRG
-386 HASKETVEEIIKLID
+386 HASKEVVEEIIRLVNSREYV
-401 ARDYT
+401 A
-406 EIIHSDAAERRYRHK
+406 IIHSEQAEIRYR
-421 TQTA
+421 QY

>member
-39 KHKEELEV
+39 KYKEALEV
-47 EGLTSGEVQYDAVF
+47 EGLTSGEPQYDAVF

-100 KHDAQYK
+100 KHDAQHK
-107 KQIEILEDRTRN
+107 TQIGILEDKTRN

-139 IDHSAEAAMMFLIET
+139 IDNSAEAAMMFLIET

-160 HMGDFRTHGFMGEKL
+160 HMGDFRTHGFMGNKL
-175 KKLLLHYVLG
+175 KKLLLHYVFG
-185 LQLHYKPVDIL
+185 LQLRYKPVDIL
-196 ITEGTNMTRED
+196 ITEGTNMTREEQ
-207 GELLTEDELL
+207 GMLTESELF
-217 TQACALMR
+217 QQERALLSQ
-225 EHKLVFCICSSTNF
+225 HKLVFCICSSTNF

-248 ARDAHKIVLASRYM
+248 ARAAHKVVLASGYM
-262 LEQVQSYYQY
+262 LKQVQSYYHY
-272 KLDLYAYLNNYQQDR
+272 KLDLYAYLNNCKQDR
-287 QVRLPGMY
+287 EFRLSGMY
-295 SLLLDKEVLQDKLA
+295 SLLLDKEALQDKLA

-314 KRLRE
+314 KSC
-319 RGAVI
+319 V
-324 FLNGTRAAEKLQKLA
+324 N
-339 QRYSNMNPLVLYSMW
+339 V
-354 SGYITDA
+354 
-361 DAVYYD
+361 
-367 AKLAEVCAKY
+367 
-377 NTVQLHTSG
+377 
-386 HASKETVEEIIKLID
+386 
-401 ARDYT
+401 AR
-406 EIIHSDAAERRYRHK
+406 
-421 TQTA
+421 

>member
-1 MSTNIKFLHA
+1 MSTNIEFLHA

-33 ENLPGS
+33 ANLPGS
-39 KHKEELEV
+39 KHKEALEV
-47 EGLTSGEVQYDAVF
+47 EGMTSGEVQYDAVF

-100 KHDAQYK
+100 KHDAQHK
-107 KQIEILEDRTRN
+107 TQIEILEDKTRN
-119 HVLWPQQAVQVGDIK
+119 HALWPQQTVQVGDIK

-160 HMGDFRTHGFMGEKL
+160 HMGDFRTYGFMGEKL

-185 LQLHYKPVDIL
+185 LGLRYKPVDIL
-196 ITEGTNMTRED
+196 ITEGTNMTREE

-225 EHKLVFCICSSTNF
+225 EYKLVFCICSSTNF

-248 ARDAHKIVLASRYM
+248 ARAAHKVVLASGYM
-262 LEQVQSYYQY
+262 LKQVQSYYHY
-272 KLDLYAYLNNYQQDR
+272 KLDLYAYLNNCKQDR
-287 QVRLPGMY
+287 EFRLSGMY
-295 SLLLDKEVLQDKLA
+295 SLLLDKEALQDKLA

-314 KRLRE
+314 KKLRE
-319 RGAVI
+319 RGALI
-324 FLNGTRAAEKLQKLA
+324 FLSGTQAAEKLQRLVEKYNDL
-339 QRYSNMNPLVLYSMW
+339 QPLVIYSQW
-354 SGYITDA
+354 SGYIKDKETEYYNAELA
-361 DAVYYD
+361 DA
-367 AKLAEVCAKY
+367 CAAC

-386 HASKETVEEIIKLID
+386 HASKEEVEEIIRLVNPREYV
-401 ARDYT
+401 A
-406 EIIHSDAAERRYRHK
+406 IIHSEQAEIRYR
-421 TQTA
+421 QY

>member
-39 KHKEELEV
+39 KYKEALEV
-47 EGLTSGEVQYDAVF
+47 EGLTSGEPQYDAVF

-100 KHDAQYK
+100 KHDAQHK
-107 KQIEILEDRTRN
+107 TQIGILEDKTRN
-119 HVLWPQQAVQVGDIK
+119 HVLWPQQIVQVGDIK

-185 LQLHYKPVDIL
+185 LGLSSKPVDIL
-196 ITEGTNMTRED
+196 ITEGTNMTREE

-225 EHKLVFCICSSTNF
+225 EYKLVFCICSSTNF

-248 ARDAHKIVLASRYM
+248 ARRAHKIVLASRYM
-262 LEQVQSYYQY
+262 LKQVQSYYHY
-272 KLDLYAYLNNYQQDR
+272 KLDLYAYLNNCKQDR
-287 QVRLPGMY
+287 EFRLSGMY
-295 SLLLDKEVLQDKLA
+295 SLLLDKEALQDKLA

-314 KRLRE
+314 KKLRE
-319 RGAVI
+319 RGALI
-324 FLNGTRAAEKLQKLA
+324 FLSGTQAAEKLQRLVEKYNDL
-339 QRYSNMNPLVLYSMW
+339 QPLVIYSQW
-354 SGYITDA
+354 SGYIKDKKAEYYNAELA
-361 DAVYYD
+361 DA
-367 AKLAEVCAKY
+367 CAACH
-377 NTVQLHTSG
+377 TVQLHTSG
-386 HASKETVEEIIKLID
+386 HASKEEVEEIIRLVNPREYV
-401 ARDYT
+401 A
-406 EIIHSDAAERRYRHK
+406 IIHSEQAEIKYR
-421 TQTA
+421 QY

>member
-1 MSTNIKFLHA
+1 MSTNIEFLHA

-39 KHKEELEV
+39 KHKEALEV

-70 GRFNKILPGI
+70 GRFDKILPGI

-107 KQIEILEDRTRN
+107 KQIEILEDKTRN

-185 LQLHYKPVDIL
+185 LGLRSKPVDIL
-196 ITEGTNMTRED
+196 ITEGTNMTREE

-248 ARDAHKIVLASRYM
+248 VRDAHKIALASRYM
-262 LEQVQSYYQY
+262 LGQVQSYYQY
-272 KLDLYAYLNNYQQDR
+272 KQDLYAYLNNCQQDR
-287 QVRLPGMY
+287 QARLPGMY
-295 SLLLDKEVLQDKLA
+295 SLLLDKEALQDKPA

-314 KRLRE
+314 KKLRE
-319 RGAVI
+319 RGALI
-324 FLNGTRAAEKLQKLA
+324 FLSGTQAAEKLQKLA
-339 QRYSNMNPLVLYSMW
+339 TKYSDLQPLVIYSQW
-354 SGYITDA
+354 SGYIKDKEA
-361 DAVYYD
+361 EYYN
-367 AKLAEVCAKY
+367 AELAEACAACK
-377 NTVQLHTSG
+377 TVQLHTSG
-386 HASKETVEEIIKLID
+386 QK
-401 ARDYT
+401 R
-406 EIIHSDAAERRYRHK
+406 
-421 TQTA
+421 

>member
-1 MSTNIKFLHA
+1 MSTNIEFLHA

-39 KHKEELEV
+39 KHKEALEV

-70 GRFNKILPGI
+70 GHFNKILPGI

-107 KQIEILEDRTRN
+107 KQIEILEDKTRN

-185 LQLHYKPVDIL
+185 LELRSKPVDIL
-196 ITEGTNMTRED
+196 ITEGTNMTREE

-248 ARDAHKIVLASRYM
+248 ARRAHKIVLASRYM

-272 KLDLYAYLNNYQQDR
+272 KLDLYAYLNNCKHDR
-287 QVRLPGMY
+287 EFRLPGMY
-295 SLLLDKEVLQDKLA
+295 SLLLDKDALQDKLT

-314 KRLRE
+314 KKLRE
-319 RGAVI
+319 RGALI
-324 FLNGTRAAEKLQKLA
+324 FLSGTQAAEKLQRLVA
-339 QRYSNMNPLVLYSMW
+339 QYSDLQPLVIYSQW
-354 SGYITDA
+354 SGYIKDKDA
-361 DAVYYD
+361 EYYNAD
-367 AKLAEVCAKY
+367 LAEACADC

-386 HASKETVEEIIKLID
+386 HASKEVVEEIIKLVNPREYV
-401 ARDYT
+401 A
-406 EIIHSDAAERRYRHK
+406 IIHSEQAEIRYR
-421 TQTA
+421 QY